1 MARPLKRTRPRLVPN
16 VVADP
21 VVLAHVDQ
29 RTYATLEERR
39 DVVVREPV
47 LVAVSRKCGTDF
59 VATRGEV
66 GGDGG
71 VNAELCADRRAVEV
85 G

>member
-1 MARPLKRTRPRLVPN
+1 MARPLKRTGPRLVPD

-29 RTYATLEERR
+29 STYAAIEERC

-47 LVAVSRKCGTDF
+47 LVAVSRKCGTDL
-59 VATRGEV
+59 VAAR
-66 GGDGG
+66 
-71 VNAELCADRRAVEV
+71 
-85 G
+85 